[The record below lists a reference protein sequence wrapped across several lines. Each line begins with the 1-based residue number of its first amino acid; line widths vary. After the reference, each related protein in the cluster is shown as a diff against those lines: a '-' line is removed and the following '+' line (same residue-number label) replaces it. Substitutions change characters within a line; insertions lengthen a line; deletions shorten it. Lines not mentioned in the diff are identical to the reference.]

1 MKKYILNL
9 LLVASV
15 SIAAGTM
22 AFAQKKPLDHDA
34 YDSWESAAVVNVSR
48 DGNLI
53 VYMVGPQQGDA
64 KLYLK
69 NIATGQELVIDRGSA
84 FSMPKDESYGV
95 CTIAAP
101 YAQTRQAKIDKKKP
115 EEMPADSVAYINLK
129 TFEMVK
135 IANAKSA
142 KMGQDAAPYIFVN
155 QEIKG
160 KNAVK
165 RLLVVDTAD
174 GSVDTL
180 KNISSF
186 VLSRMGDKMAAV
198 TAKDKKDSL
207 SKNSVVLYDYAGD
220 RVKVLS
226 EDKKAYAALAF
237 NNEGDKLV
245 FMATDQEQK
254 TDGTPA
260 YSVCLAE
267 EKVVRKATRKTPAVT
282 EIVVDTLVAAD
293 AAGLPEGWVIGST
306 ARPSFSNRSKR
317 LVLSIT
323 EHVPAKD
330 TTVVEFEAPKLDI
343 WNWDSQ
349 YLPPMH
355 KASPKRATRSAV
367 INLADRGDILVV
379 GANSN
384 DRISYADGA
393 ESDYAIST
401 DTDRYILDN
410 MWAVNRRADISR
422 VNLLTGEREVLE
434 EGMEGS
440 MSISPSGRY
449 ILWFN
454 PEDGQWYSY
463 DVAKREYADLTG
475 PTGVA
480 FYDEDDDHPMGFVPR
495 AYPRW
500 MGDDEFVVMA
510 DKYDI
515 WKFTPDGRKH
525 WNLTQGEGRK
535 NGVQYALATIERPE
549 VNSFL
554 YSNSSNLPKKG
565 RLYLSTFGE
574 EDSRN
579 GFASINAAAPSVP
592 QGFLAEYAYSAP
604 RKAKDSERIFYLKGN
619 FQNPMDVHFTD
630 DFWASETKLTDIN
643 PQQEEY
649 IWGDVQLVHW
659 DAYDGTPLKGLLFT
673 PENLDPSK
681 KYPMM
686 VYFYEKYSETLYN
699 YRSPAPSASTV
710 NIPFFVS
717 RGYVVFIPD
726 IVYVDGHPGESAYNC
741 ICAGAEAMCE
751 QFSFIDKSKMAIQ
764 GQSWGGYQTAYLVTR
779 TNMFAAAGAGAPVG
793 NMTSA
798 YGGIRWES
806 GNSRITQYE
815 HGQSRI
821 GATLWDKGGL
831 DLYIENSPVFFAP
844 NVETPVLIM
853 HNDADGAVPWYQ
865 GIEFF
870 MSLRRLGKP
879 AWLLQYNDEA
889 HNLMERRNRKDLSIR
904 LSQFFDH
911 YLKGE
916 PAPVWMESG
925 IPYARKGNY
934 FGYEYAE

>member
-1 MKKYILNL
+1 MKKFSMKL
-9 LLVASV
+9 LLVASFFFAV
-15 SIAAGTM
+15 STSL
-22 AFAQKKPLDHDA
+22 FAQKRPLDHDA
-34 YDSWESAAVVNVSR
+34 YDSWESASVAEISK
-48 DGNLI
+48 DGNI
-53 VYMVGPQQGDA
+53 VAYFVNPQQGDS
-64 KLYLK
+64 KLFLK
-69 NIATGQELVIDRGSA
+69 NISSGQELVIDRATA
-84 FSMPKDESYGV
+84 FQMPEDESYGF
-95 CTIAAP
+95 CRIIPP
-101 YAQTRQAKIDKKKP
+101 YDVTRQAKIDKKKK
-115 EEMPADSVAYINLK
+115 EEMPSDTVAYINLK
-129 TFEMVK
+129 SFELVK
-135 IANAKSA
+135 IADASSV

-155 QEIKG
+155 QETKA
-160 KNAVK
+160 KDAVK
-165 RLLVVDTAD
+165 RLLVIDMKD
-174 GSVDTL
+174 GSIDTL
-180 KNISSF
+180 KNISNF
-186 VLSRMGDKMAAV
+186 IVSRMGDKMAAI
-198 TAKDKKDSL
+198 TKKDKKDSL
-207 SKNSVVLYDYAGD
+207 SKNSVVLYDYASD
-220 RVKVLS
+220 RVQTLS
-226 EDKKAYAALAF
+226 EDKEAYASLAF

-245 FMATDQEQK
+245 FMASDQKEK
-254 TDGTPA
+254 EDGTPA

-267 EKVVRKATRKTPAVT
+267 VKLS

-293 AAGLPEGWVIGST
+293 AASIPEGWVIGST
-306 ARPSFSNRSKR
+306 ARPSFSNKSSR

-330 TTVVEFEAPKLDI
+330 TTVVEFEAAKLDI

-355 KASPKRATRSAV
+355 KASPKRTTRSAV
-367 INLADRGDILVV
+367 IDLVDRRGLLVV

-384 DRISYADGA
+384 DRVTFVNGA
-393 ESDYAIST
+393 EGNYAIST
-401 DTDRYILDN
+401 DTDKYVLDN
-410 MWAVNRRADISR
+410 MWALNRRADISR
-422 VNLLTGEREVLE
+422 VNLLTGERELLE
-434 EGMEGS
+434 EAMEGS
-440 MSISPSGRY
+440 MSISPSGEY

-454 PEDGQWYSY
+454 PEDGQWYCYNVEEGSF
-463 DVAKREYADLTG
+463 ANLTG

-495 AYPRW
+495 ANPRW
-500 MGDDEFVVMA
+500 MGDDEFIVMA
-510 DKYDI
+510 DKYDV
-515 WKFTPDGRKH
+515 WKFTPDGKKR
-525 WNLTQGEGRK
+525 WNMTKGEGRK
-535 NGVQYALATIERPE
+535 NKIQYALAAIEQPDR
-549 VNSFL
+549 NAYL
-554 YSNSSNLPKKG
+554 YSFNTNLPKKG
-565 RLYLSTFGE
+565 KLYLSAFSE

-579 GFASINAAAPSVP
+579 GFATINAASPSVP
-592 QGFLAEYAYSAP
+592 QGFLAEYAYSSP
-604 RKAKDSERIFYLKGN
+604 RKAKNSERIYYLKGN
-619 FQNPMDVHFTD
+619 FQNPMDVHYTD
-630 DFWASETKLTDIN
+630 DFWAAETKLTDIN
-643 PQQEEY
+643 PQQDEY
-649 IWGDVQLVHW
+649 VWGDVQLVRW
-659 DAYDGTPLKGLLFT
+659 NAYDGTPLKGLLFT
-673 PENLDPSK
+673 PENLDPAG

-686 VYFYEKYSETLYN
+686 VYFYEKYSESLYN

-726 IVYVDGHPGESAYNC
+726 IVYKDGHPGESAYNC

-751 QFSFIDKSKMAIQ
+751 QFSFINKDKMAIQ

-815 HGQSRI
+815 YGQSRI
-821 GATLWDKGGL
+821 GATLWDEGGL

-844 NVETPVLIM
+844 NVQTPVLIM

-911 YLKGE
+911 YLKDE
-916 PAPVWMESG
+916 PMPVWMKSG

-934 FGYEYAE
+934 FGYEYSE